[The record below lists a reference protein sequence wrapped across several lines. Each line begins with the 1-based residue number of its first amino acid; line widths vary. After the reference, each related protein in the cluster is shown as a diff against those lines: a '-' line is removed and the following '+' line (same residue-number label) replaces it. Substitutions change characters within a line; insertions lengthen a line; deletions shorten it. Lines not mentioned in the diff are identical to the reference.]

1 MYLQELKIW
10 NFRKYGK
17 SEMNEAQSLTV
28 NFKQG
33 LNVLIGENDS
43 GKTAIV
49 DAIKLVLG
57 TNSNEFIKV
66 FEEDFYKDEKKF
78 KIELTFSDLSVDE
91 GAKFIEWLTIKKVA
105 KPAEETEKSDKKDK
119 EKPKEQHTLQ
129 LKLRF
134 TAEKTGYKIKTTLR
148 AGEQETDK
156 EFSYDARELLR
167 VTYLKPLR
175 DAENELKASYN
186 SRLAYILKA
195 HSSFQKGNETHRLET
210 VMKRANKLIDGYFL
224 KNTDGTKVKS
234 NIDKTMNAFLS
245 VVNCVNTKIN
255 ISDSDLNS
263 ILKKLNIS
271 LYDTKSGLGTLN
283 LLFMATELLLLSD
296 KSEENKLCL
305 IEEIEAHLHPQ
316 AQLRVI
322 KYFESILQE
331 KKNIQII
338 LTTHSINL
346 ASSISLESLILCKDN
361 NTYPLGSEYT
371 QLSTGDYQFLE
382 RFLDA
387 TKSNMFFAK
396 GIIMVEGDAENL
408 LIPTIAEII
417 GRPLYMFGVS
427 IVNVGSTALFRY
439 ANVFLRKH
447 EEKINIPVSVLT
459 DLDVFPYHYYL
470 DNKEKVIGYSL
481 SDSISL
487 PNYKTE
493 SLVLSS
499 YKTKKELIEE
509 FLKLNDLSSYSQ
521 ARGIKSILLSNLI
534 EIFEENTE
542 ELITEEEIIE
552 TRLEKRTLLNSKYK
566 KQNNIVFTPEKWTL
580 EYDIALSCLREML
593 YISIM
598 IAKNI
603 DNESV
608 DFKNITEESSKEIET
623 WEKEGKSAEEIA
635 FLIYRPLLKKQASKA
650 ITAQWLSRILKKNM
664 NPELKSNILKDP
676 YLEYLLKAINHATCF
691 KEGNIDETN

>member
-1 MYLQELKIW
+1 MYLKEMNLW
-10 NFRKYGK
+10 NFRKYEELK
-17 SEMNEAQSLTV
+17 V

-43 GKTAIV
+43 GKTTIV

-57 TNSNEFIKV
+57 TNSNDFIKV
-66 FEEDFYKDEKKF
+66 FEDDFHKDEKKL
-78 KIELTFSDLSVDE
+78 KIELIFSGLSVDE
-91 GAKFIEWLTIKKVA
+91 GAKFIEWLTIKKVT
-105 KPAEETEKSDKKDK
+105 KPLEDTENPDR
-119 EKPKEQHTLQ
+119 KEQNILQ

-134 TAEKTGYKIKTTLR
+134 TAEKIGYKIKTTLR
-148 AGEQETDK
+148 AGEEETDK

-195 HSSFQKGNETHRLET
+195 HSSFQKGNEAHRLET

-224 KNTDGTKVKS
+224 KNPDGTKVKS
-234 NIDKTMNAFLS
+234 NIDETMNAFLS
-245 VVNCVNTKIN
+245 VVNSVDTKIN

-361 NTYPLGSEYT
+361 NTYPLGYEYT
-371 QLSTGDYQFLE
+371 HLSTGDYQFLE

-417 GRPLYMFGVS
+417 ERPLYKFGVS

-439 ANVFLRKH
+439 ANIFLRKR

-470 DNKEKVIGYSL
+470 DNKEKFIGYSL
-481 SDSISL
+481 SDSVNL
-487 PNYKTE
+487 PEYDIEN
-493 SLVLSS
+493 LVKNS
-499 YKTKKELIEE
+499 YKTQKE
-509 FLKLNDLSSYSQ
+509 FLKEFLKINDLSDFSK
-521 ARGIKSILLSNLI
+521 ARGLKSILLSNLV
-534 EIFEENTE
+534 EKFEEVTD
-542 ELITEEEIIE
+542 ELITEKEIAE
-552 TRLEKRTLLNSKYK
+552 SRVEKRNSLSLKYT
-566 KQNNIVFTPEKWTL
+566 KQNNIVFAPEKWTL
-580 EYDIALSCLREML
+580 EYDIALSCLRKML
-593 YISIM
+593 YASIM

-603 DNESV
+603 DNKSV
-608 DFKNITEESSKEIET
+608 DFKNIAEESTKEIET

-635 FLIYRPLLKKQASKA
+635 FLIYKPLLKKQASKA
-650 ITAQWLSRILKKNM
+650 ITAQWLSRILSKNM
-664 NPELKSNILKDP
+664 TDKLKSNILNDP
-676 YLEYLLKAINHATCF
+676 YLEYLIKAINHVTDF